1 MTHADAVR
9 ERRLVL
15 REFLA
20 SALYLALVLLAV
32 LVAAPDDRLPAEGPL
47 VGLLVGTAIGLPF
60 AHWFAFRLAADL
72 TALDETD
79 AWAAGK
85 EALAQI
91 AGGVAVVLVAAAP
104 FVVLDGAAA
113 RDASRL
119 MLAALP
125 AVSGAAIARVRGRS
139 WPWVVVAGVV
149 AFGVAVVV
157 VAVKNAAGH

>member
-47 VGLLVGTAIGLPF
+47 VGLLVGAAIGRTF
-60 AHWFAFRLAADL
+60 AHWP
-72 TALDETD
+72 AL
-79 AWAAGK
+79 
-85 EALAQI
+85 
-91 AGGVAVVLVAAAP
+91 
-104 FVVLDGAAA
+104 
-113 RDASRL
+113 
-119 MLAALP
+119 
-125 AVSGAAIARVRGRS
+125 SGAAIARVGGRS